1 MIEFIGRLHPA
12 LVHFPIGIFI
22 LLIIVEFASFHRK
35 RKSWSTAIVP
45 MYIIGIL
52 FSALSLL
59 TGFFLSKEGD
69 HNSSAVDLHKWIA
82 VSTTLLFSLY
92 IAFRKKLIQLKPVH
106 VTTLIIL
113 LLSITATGHLGGS
126 LTHGDNYLNPL
137 QKEVIADKTVN
148 IRDIN
153 QAILYKDIVQH
164 TLNIKC
170 IQCHGADKQK
180 GKLRLDGF
188 NWIQKGGK
196 NGMVINSQ
204 QPDQSELIKRI
215 LLELNDEHHMPPKG
229 KPQLTSFEQHILQWW
244 VLTGA
249 SFEGSVTSLQPDEKI
264 MKALVSFKN
273 HYSSSNIT
281 SSKRKEVSAITA
293 SQQKELEQLGWVIS
307 AISNEDNHIRAVGF
321 NLEKPINQ
329 AIDRLISIKEQLVEL
344 KLSSSGVRDDD
355 INNINKLNNLE
366 KLWLDGNDLTD
377 NSISKINGLNGLTYL
392 NLSSTKISEKGIEP
406 LKKLPK
412 LKSIF
417 LYKVEL
423 QKADSLDNS
432 SNNKI
437 NR

>member
-22 LLIIVEFASFHRK
+22 LLIIVEFASFHPK
-35 RKSWSTAIVP
+35 RNTWTAAIVP

-59 TGFFLSKEGD
+59 TGFFLSQEGD
-69 HNSSAVDLHKWIA
+69 HNSSAIDLHKWIA
-82 VSTTLLFSLY
+82 ITTSLLFLLY
-92 IAFRKKLIQLKPVH
+92 VFFRNFIIKNKNGHVAALIC
-106 VTTLIIL
+106 L
-113 LLSITATGHLGGS
+113 LLSIVITGHLGGS
-126 LTHGDNYLNPL
+126 LTHGADYLTIK
-137 QKEVIADKTVN
+137 KEEITLDKTVN
-148 IRDIN
+148 IKDIN

-164 TLNIKC
+164 TLNMKC

-180 GKLRLDGF
+180 GKLRLDGI
-188 NWIQKGGK
+188 NWIQQGGK

-215 LLELNDEHHMPPKG
+215 LLEINDEHHMPPKG
-229 KPQLTSFEQHILQWW
+229 KPQLTAFEQHILQWW
-244 VLTGA
+244 VQTGA
-249 SFEGSVTSLQPDEKI
+249 SFEGSVTSLQPNEKI
-264 MKALVSFKN
+264 MKALIAFKD
-273 HYSSSNIT
+273 HYT
-281 SSKRKEVSAITA
+281 SSTKTIKRKEVAAITP
-293 SQQKELEQLGWVIS
+293 SQKKELEQMGWVIS

-329 AIDRLISIKEQLVEL
+329 AIDRLISIKDQLVEL
-344 KLSSSGVRDDD
+344 KLSSSGVKDDD

-377 NSISKINGLNGLTYL
+377 NIISKINDLNELTYL

-417 LYKVEL
+417 IYKVEL
-423 QKADSLDNS
+423 QKIDTLNKS
-432 SNNKI
+432 STNKI
-437 NR
+437 TL